1 MISKILEALED
12 CPVIAAVKDRNVA
25 DAIGSPSAV
34 IFDLGA
40 NILTIEDSVTEAHN
54 AGKYFFVHIDLA
66 EGIGRDRSGI
76 EFLKKLGVDG
86 IISTR
91 SSLLK
96 VARDLSMVTV
106 KRIFLLDT
114 QGVKGA
120 EGELPDGI
128 SDFIELMPGVIP
140 KMVERFAKGSIPVIA
155 GGLIETKSE
164 ITSALSCGASAVS
177 TGKKELWYL

>member
-1 MISKILEALED
+1 MIKQLLDALD
-12 CPVIAAVKDRNVA
+12 GSPVIAAVNDKNMSAAVQ
-25 DAIGSPSAV
+25 SPSAV

-40 NILTIEDSVTEAHN
+40 NILTVEESVREAHG
-54 AGKYFFVHIDLA
+54 AGKLFLVHIDLA

-96 VARDLSMVTV
+96 VAKELSMVTV

-114 QGVKGA
+114 QGVAGA
-120 EGELPDGI
+120 ESELPDGI

-140 KMVERFAKGSIPVIA
+140 KMVERFSLGRIPVIA

-164 ITSALSCGASAVS
+164 ITAALSCGATAVS